1 MNNLYK
7 IGIVGSS
14 HAAAE
19 FFVPY
24 VRNIIKPFVG
34 LDGFSIISGGA
45 KGADKAAEIVAEEL
59 GIPIKVNL
67 PDYQKYPRWIDA
79 FRARNKLIAENS
91 TEIFSLALP
100 YKTKSCY
107 HCEHAN
113 KDPLSHERT
122 GGCWTGSMKGK
133 WNVIVCN
140 PKNIIPSITTNS

>member
-19 FFVPY
+19 FFAPY
-24 VRNIIKPFVG
+24 VRNIVKPFVG

-91 TEIFSLALP
+91 TEIWSLALP
-100 YKTKSCY
+100 YSGEECH
-107 HCEHAN
+107 HCKRFN
-113 KDPLSHERT
+113 KNSIDHQRT
-122 GGCWTGSMKGK
+122 GGCWTGSMKGE
-133 WNVIVCN
+133 WQVLVC
-140 PKNIIPSITTNS
+140 KMETIQ